1 MWMIVCNDVFVNVYI
16 QGMRICFI
24 YMYINLMDFNAIF
37 FISLYNIPTQ
47 MYVYGYSGFMFM
59 YCYVI

>member
-1 MWMIVCNDVFVNVYI
+1 
-16 QGMRICFI
+16 MRICFI

-37 FISLYNIPTQ
+37 FISLYNIPTK